1 MKHAASH
8 PAATRAERSSAPA
21 SPPGTDPGASRLFL
35 SRELS
40 WLDFNER
47 VLDEAA
53 CRANPLL
60 ERLKF
65 IAITAENL
73 DEFFMVRI
81 AKLRQRIRRGDLKPD
96 PAGCDPAAELRLVRE
111 KIDAQVKRQYE
122 LLLKRILP
130 ELEGKGIRIV
140 RPEELTP
147 AGKKRV
153 GEIFRRDIMPVLTPL
168 AAEPARPLPPFGSG
182 AVGIALRFIPAGK
195 RSECYAVVEIQGAA
209 ERFIELPGRKDE
221 HRFLL
226 LEDLVAANL
235 EQLFPG
241 GRILETLPFRVT
253 RDMAFSVSGKSA
265 ADLPRAIG
273 RKLLQRNRRE
283 PVRLELL
290 PAASGSSLARWLRT
304 AFAPDP
310 SCLFT
315 VPGPLD
321 LKQFSALNDRL
332 PCPGLKVP
340 PFSPVM
346 PPEFSGPEPVLD
358 VIRKHGNVLIAL
370 PYHDFSPVIRM
381 LEEAACDP
389 DVVAISQTLYRV
401 GGSSPVISALR
412 RAALNGKRVT
422 AVLELRARFDEENNI
437 ACAQA
442 LESCGVRVVCGVP
455 GLKVHAKALLIV
467 RRESGKIRRY
477 CHLGTGNYNDRT
489 ACVYADMGLMTCDR
503 ALCADI
509 ARVFD
514 FLIGGA
520 SPEGALRK
528 AVLAPFRLRSELSGL
543 IEREIG
549 HVRAGGRGEIIA
561 KMNGL
566 ADERMIR
573 LIHRAAA
580 AGVRITLLVRG
591 ICCCRPLPEEKD
603 LRIISIVDR
612 FLEHSR
618 IFFFANGGK
627 GECFLSSADWM
638 TRNLDHRVELMFPV
652 EDPLLRGQLLD
663 VLATHIG
670 DREKGRCLL
679 PSGAYTPTPDPEK
692 YGGTRSQTAIAG
704 FFAAR
709 ARRAAAD
716 PAGKMMEKR
725 KAKGSLSNH
734 DREKEQKES

>member
-8 PAATRAERSSAPA
+8 PAAASRAESSAAPA
-21 SPPGTDPGASRLFL
+21 PPPGGDFGETRLFL

-81 AKLRQRIRRGDLKPD
+81 AKLRQRIRCGDLKPD
-96 PAGCDPAAELRLVRE
+96 PAGNGPAAELRLARE
-111 KIDAQVKRQYE
+111 KIDAQVGRQYE
-122 LLLKRILP
+122 ILLKRILP
-130 ELEGKGIRIV
+130 ELERRGIRIV
-140 RPEELTP
+140 RPEELTS
-147 AGKKRV
+147 AGRKRA
-153 GEIFRRDIMPVLTPL
+153 GEIFRRDIMPALTPL
-168 AAEPARPLPPFGSG
+168 AADPARPLPPLSSG
-182 AVGIALRFIPAGK
+182 AIGIALRFIPAGK
-195 RSECYAVVEIQGAA
+195 RSECRAVVEIPDAA
-209 ERFIELPGRKDE
+209 ERFIELPGRKGE
-221 HRFLL
+221 RRFLL
-226 LEDLVAANL
+226 LEDLVTANL

-241 GRILETLPFRVT
+241 GRILESLPFRLT
-253 RDMAFSVSGKSA
+253 RDMAFSVSGKNT
-265 ADLPRAIG
+265 ADLPRAIE
-273 RKLLQRNRRE
+273 RKLLRRNSRE
-283 PVRLELL
+283 PVRLEL
-290 PAASGSSLARWLRT
+290 PPTVSESPLARWLRT

-310 SCLFT
+310 LCLFP

-321 LKQFSALNDRL
+321 LKQFSVLNDLL
-332 PCPGLKVP
+332 PCPELKVP
-340 PFSPVM
+340 PFEPVM
-346 PPEFSGPEPVLD
+346 QPEFAGPEPVLD
-358 VIRKHGNVLIAL
+358 VVRKHGNILIAL
-370 PYHDFSPVIRM
+370 PYQDFSPVIRM

-401 GGSSPVISALR
+401 GSSSPVVRALR
-412 RAALNGKRVT
+412 RAALNGKKVT

-437 ACAQA
+437 ACARE
-442 LESCGVRVVCGVP
+442 LESCGARVICGVP

-467 RRESGKIRRY
+467 RRESGEIRRY

-489 ACVYADMGLMTCDR
+489 ALVYTDMGLMTCDK

-509 ARVFD
+509 ARFFD
-514 FLIGGA
+514 FLTGGA
-520 SPEGALRK
+520 FSEGALHK
-528 AVLAPFRLRSELSGL
+528 AVLAPFRLRSELSRL

-566 ADERMIR
+566 ADETMIR

-591 ICCCRPLPEEKD
+591 ICCCRPLPEEKE
-603 LRIISIVDR
+603 LRIQSCVDR

-618 IFFFANGGK
+618 IFFFANGGNS
-627 GECFLSSADWM
+627 ECFLSSADWM

-663 VLATHIG
+663 VLRAHIE
-670 DREKGRCLL
+670 DREKGRRLL
-679 PSGAYTPTPDPEK
+679 PSGVYTPTPDPER
-692 YGGTRSQTAIAG
+692 YGRTRSQTAIAG

-716 PAGKMMEKR
+716 PAGSKMKNTQSKR
-725 KAKGSLSNH
+725 ELVKS
-734 DREKEQKES
+734 